1 MGKGDRKTR
10 RGKLFMGSFGV
21 RRRRKQTV
29 KPIPEAPKAV
39 KEKEIKTV
47 APPESKAVAAAPQ
60 AKARK
65 APAAK
70 KEPKAKK
77 AVESAGKNE

>member
-10 RGKLFMGSFGV
+10 RGKLFMGSFGI

-47 APPESKAVAAAPQ
+47 AAETKTAAAAPGT
-60 AKARK
+60 KAHK

>member
-10 RGKLFMGSFGV
+10 RGKLFMGSFGI
-21 RRRRKQTV
+21 RRRRKQTG
-29 KPIPEAPKAV
+29 KPVPEAPEPV
-39 KEKEIKTV
+39 KSKEIKTV
-47 APPESKAVAAAPQ
+47 APETKAVAAAPM

-77 AVESAGKNE
+77 AVEAAKKNE